1 MSSRKPCEQGRLETE
16 LRSLPR
22 AQASP
27 GFTRRL
33 MARVSAS
40 QVPQRN
46 LAVPRWVWLAAAA
59 AMLLLWMAPRATERF
74 RVSDP
79 PTAEVAS
86 GTALDVGAHD
96 VDQVRL
102 LRARR
107 AALEQELGELRQL
120 VAKLPPVVGIE
131 GPTADYLVDLGELA
145 AGFPS
150 HEAQAVPA
158 SYRPRP

>member
-1 MSSRKPCEQGRLETE
+1 MSGREPSEPGRLETE

-33 MARVSAS
+33 LARVSARRA
-40 QVPQRN
+40 PQRS
-46 LAVPRWVWLAAAA
+46 LAVPRWVWLAAAG
-59 AMLLLWMAPRATERF
+59 AMLLLWMAPRAADRF
-74 RVSDP
+74 RVSDSP
-79 PTAEVAS
+79 IAEVAS
-86 GTALDVGAHD
+86 GTALGVGPLDAA
-96 VDQVRL
+96 QVRL

-120 VAKLPPVVGIE
+120 AAKLPPVVGIE

>member
-1 MSSRKPCEQGRLETE
+1 MSSRERAEPDRLETE

-33 MARVSAS
+33 MTRVSAS
-40 QVPQRN
+40 QAPQRS
-46 LAVPRWVWLAAAA
+46 LAVPRWVWLAAAG
-59 AMLLLWMAPRATERF
+59 AMLLLWMAPRAADRF

-79 PTAEVAS
+79 PMAEVAS
-86 GTALDVGAHD
+86 GTALGVGPLD
-96 VDQVRL
+96 DEQVRL

-120 VAKLPPVVGIE
+120 AAKLPPMVGVE

>member
-1 MSSRKPCEQGRLETE
+1 MSSRKPSEPGRLETE

-33 MARVSAS
+33 MTRVSAS
-40 QVPQRN
+40 QAPQRS
-46 LAVPRWVWLAAAA
+46 LTVPRWVWLAAAG
-59 AMLLLWMAPRATERF
+59 AMLVLWVAPRAADRF

-79 PTAEVAS
+79 PMVEAVSGAALGVGPLDAE
-86 GTALDVGAHD
+86 
-96 VDQVRL
+96 QVQR

-120 VAKLPPVVGIE
+120 AAKLPPVVGIE

-158 SYRPRP
+158 SYRSRP